1 MPPWFSSQLERR
13 GSENL
18 KKFISFLLIVLWCGS
33 LFGAS
38 AEVVTYKN
46 DITDETTIEEDFQI
60 LNIDINE
67 YYKPT
72 KYTYEKW
79 YVIGMSEAY
88 LGENIQTYFYLYNPT
103 KYGGADYMSTPASFT
118 LNYAVNHEQEISVSA
133 TKLDYNSTHL
143 IYKVKGFK
151 YSFIETADIQITRI
165 QHYNLSGNGI
175 TSDSGFQATTK
186 HNRIDGLQVE
196 LKFNTTLIIE
206 EYKVV
211 EIEVKQDDN
220 FINNWN
226 SFWDMGETSMLVYFY
241 NFNFPD
247 HIKYDS
253 VEYAKF
259 SYYYNFYYEKVY
271 LDSSD
276 FSPSSDYSEFNK
288 KELRNREMV
297 VSEYDSSS
305 KTLRVNKHSQEFTF
319 PTFYLGNRIQD
330 KQFGTLDVSGN
341 LESFNYDC
349 SVLLDSTFRTT
360 NRDIDWPKPFH
371 RVPYNNIDYT
381 TLDEVEMIELH
392 YMHEGILYK
401 AQVVVPP
408 VGEEDFDHGTAQTP
422 KPVTK
427 DPWYV
432 VLWKFMVKIGE
443 FLLKFIG
450 KSSNEIGYC
459 LIGILACLV
468 GIACIPLIV
477 FGLIKLVIK
486 VCCLPGKILAKILGG

>member
-1 MPPWFSSQLERR
+1 MPPKFSSRLERR

-18 KKFISFLLIVLWCGS
+18 KKFISFLLIVLWFGS
-33 LFGAS
+33 LLGAS

-46 DITDETTIEEDFQI
+46 VITEKTSIEEDFQI

-118 LNYAVNHEQEISVSA
+118 LNYVVNHGQEVSVSA
-133 TKLDYNSTHL
+133 AKLDYNSTHL
-143 IYKVKGFK
+143 IYKVKGFN
-151 YSFIETADIQITRI
+151 YSFIETADIHITKI
-165 QHYNLSGNGI
+165 KHYNLSGNGI

-186 HNRIDGLQVE
+186 HNRIDGFQVE

-241 NFNFPD
+241 NFNFPN

-288 KELRNREMV
+288 KELRNREKV
-297 VSEYDSSS
+297 VSEYNSSS
-305 KTLRVNKHSQEFTF
+305 KALRVNKHSQELTF

-330 KQFGTLDVSGN
+330 KQFGTLEVSGN

-408 VGEEDFDHGTAQTP
+408 VDEEDFDHGTAQTP
-422 KPVTK
+422 KPVAK

-443 FLLKFIG
+443 VILKCFGQTAPEPVCGGLGVALCVVGFIFSPGIIAFCIWLIISLLKLPF
-450 KSSNEIGYC
+450 K
-459 LIGILACLV
+459 
-468 GIACIPLIV
+468 IV
-477 FGLIKLVIK
+477 ERL
-486 VCCLPGKILAKILGG
+486 